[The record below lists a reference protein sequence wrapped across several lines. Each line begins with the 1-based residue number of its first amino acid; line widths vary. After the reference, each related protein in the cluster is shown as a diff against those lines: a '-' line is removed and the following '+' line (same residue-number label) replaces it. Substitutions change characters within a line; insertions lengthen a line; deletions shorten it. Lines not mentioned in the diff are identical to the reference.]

1 MGQKPLKIH
10 VARHGAGGKQKVH
23 HEKNVK
29 CYICG
34 ELFNRAY
41 LAKAHEKICSK
52 QKCHGDPKPYKCS
65 VCKKGFVK
73 RDHMLKHKE
82 QSHKNVVGS
91 SALASGAKPT
101 VKPSI
106 AKKAK

>member
-1 MGQKPLKIH
+1 MGQKPLNIH
-10 VARHGAGGKQKVH
+10 VPRHGAGGKKRVQ

-34 ELFNRAY
+34 EVFNRAY
-41 LAKAHEKICSK
+41 LAKAHEKVCSK
-52 QKCHGDPKPYKCS
+52 QKCHGDPKPFKCS

-82 QSHKNVVGS
+82 QSHKNIVET
-91 SALASGAKPT
+91 AAIASGSKE
-101 VKPSI
+101 KGKSGI